1 MQKVPT
7 GIKGFDKITYGG
19 VPRGTVTLVL
29 GPPKSG
35 KTIFSAQFLMGGI
48 IESNEPGVFIT
59 FSDTPESIIK
69 NMGLF
74 DWDVLDYM
82 KKGLWEFVDVSFNLE
97 ESLEF
102 SGDYDLE
109 GLLIQIKMAIEKIK
123 AKRIILDSI
132 NLLFQ
137 RYPNSEI
144 IKSEIIRI
152 KSWLESLSVTS
163 IITNQ
168 LDEEI
173 DEESCYNI
181 ANYTCDNVILLKN
194 LLYKEPSRRTVEIL
208 KFQGNNFQKGKHLF
222 SIEDRRGIFI
232 I

>member
-1 MQKVPT
+1 
-7 GIKGFDKITYGG
+7 
-19 VPRGTVTLVL
+19 
-29 GPPKSG
+29 
-35 KTIFSAQFLMGGI
+35 
-48 IESNEPGVFIT
+48 
-59 FSDTPESIIK
+59 
-69 NMGLF
+69 
-74 DWDVLDYM
+74 M
-82 KKGLWEFVDVSFNLE
+82 KKGLWEFIDVSFNLE

-181 ANYTCDNVILLKN
+181 AN
-194 LLYKEPSRRTVEIL
+194 
-208 KFQGNNFQKGKHLF
+208 
-222 SIEDRRGIFI
+222 
-232 I
+232 